1 MNLDNAE
8 YVGELEVEDG
18 IYSILKT
25 DTTLIYGIVYNTGLC
40 PLGSME
46 IDDCFSIDE
55 NLSALVEQIEAAE

>member
-8 YVGELEVEDG
+8 YVGELETEDG

-25 DTTLIYGIVYNTGLC
+25 DTHLIYGTSWNTGLC

-46 IDDCFSIDE
+46 IDNYFSIDE
-55 NLSALVEQIEAAE
+55 NLQSLIEQIEDTE